1 MKSLTTKTTRGGL
14 GKKLS
19 DTIKIIAQ
27 YISNRYEPMWG
38 LWHGA
43 NDEKNFLLFKKYL
56 SNCTLVGTSRTI
68 ESEKDNILHRDY
80 SLQYDDFINRF
91 DFIYCDIFADI
102 PDINETF
109 HVWRKQLIVNG
120 IMIFDLPK
128 DYETHVLIK
137 LFRDYMVI
145 VDILS
150 FAKNKILIMD
160 MKKNE

>member
-1 MKSLTTKTTRGGL
+1 MTEKIKTVANY
-14 GKKLS
+14 
-19 DTIKIIAQ
+19 IAK
-27 YISNRYEPMWG
+27 RYEPMLG
-38 LWHGA
+38 LFHGVRCE
-43 NDEKNFLLFKKYL
+43 NDFILFKKYL
-56 SNCTLVGTSRTI
+56 SNCTLVGTSCTI
-68 ESEKDNILHRDY
+68 ESEKDNILRRDY

-91 DFIYCDIFADI
+91 DFVYSNIIADI
-102 PDINETF
+102 PSINETF

>member
-1 MKSLTTKTTRGGL
+1 MTEKIKTVANY
-14 GKKLS
+14 
-19 DTIKIIAQ
+19 IAK
-27 YISNRYEPMWG
+27 RYEPMLG
-38 LWHGA
+38 LFHGVRCE
-43 NDEKNFLLFKKYL
+43 NDFILFKKYL
-56 SNCTLVGTSRTI
+56 QNCTIVGTSCTI

-91 DFIYCDIFADI
+91 DFIYSDIVADI
-102 PDINETF
+102 PNLNETF
-109 HVWRKQLIVNG
+109 NIWRKQLITSG

-150 FAKNKILIMD
+150 LAKNKILIMD
-160 MKKNE
+160 MKK

>member
-1 MKSLTTKTTRGGL
+1 MIKTILGGL

-19 DTIKIIAQ
+19 NKIQIIAQ
-27 YISNRYEPMWG
+27 YISDRYEPMWG
-38 LWHGA
+38 LWHGVS
-43 NDEKNFLLFKKYL
+43 DEKDFLLFKKYL
-56 SNCTLVGTSRTI
+56 QNCTVVGTSCTI
-68 ESEKDNILHRDY
+68 ESEKDNILRRDY

-91 DFIYCDIFADI
+91 DFVYSNIIADI
-102 PDINETF
+102 PSINETF

>member
-1 MKSLTTKTTRGGL
+1 MTEKIKTV
-14 GKKLS
+14 
-19 DTIKIIAQ
+19 AN

-38 LWHGA
+38 IWHGVS
-43 NDEKNFLLFKKYL
+43 DEKNFLLFKKYL
-56 SNCTLVGTSRTI
+56 QNCTLVGTSCTI
-68 ESEKDNILHRDY
+68 ESERDNILRRDY

-91 DFIYCDIFADI
+91 DFIYSDIVADI
-102 PDINETF
+102 PNLNETF
-109 HVWRKQLIVNG
+109 NIWRKQLITSG

-150 FAKNKILIMD
+150 LAKNKILIMD
-160 MKKNE
+160 MKK

>member
-1 MKSLTTKTTRGGL
+1 MTEKIKTVANY
-14 GKKLS
+14 
-19 DTIKIIAQ
+19 IAK
-27 YISNRYEPMWG
+27 RYEPMLG
-38 LWHGA
+38 LFHGVRC
-43 NDEKNFLLFKKYL
+43 EKDFLLFKKYL

-91 DFIYCDIFADI
+91 DFIYSDIVADI
-102 PDINETF
+102 PNLNETF
-109 HVWRKQLIVNG
+109 YIWRKQLIANG
-120 IMIFDLPK
+120 IMIFDVPK

-145 VDILS
+145 VDILN

>member
-1 MKSLTTKTTRGGL
+1 
-14 GKKLS
+14 
-19 DTIKIIAQ
+19 
-27 YISNRYEPMWG
+27 MWG

-91 DFIYCDIFADI
+91 DFIYCDIVADI
-102 PDINETF
+102 PNLNETF
-109 HVWRKQLIVNG
+109 HIWRKQLIVNG

-160 MKKNE
+160 MKK

>member
-1 MKSLTTKTTRGGL
+1 
-14 GKKLS
+14 LS
-19 DTIKIIAQ
+19 NTIKTIAQ

-109 HVWRKQLIVNG
+109 HVWRKQLVDNG
-120 IMIFDLPK
+120 IMILDLPK

>member
-1 MKSLTTKTTRGGL
+1 
-14 GKKLS
+14 
-19 DTIKIIAQ
+19 
-27 YISNRYEPMWG
+27 MWG

-109 HVWRKQLIVNG
+109 HVWRKQLVDNG

-150 FAKNKILIMD
+150 LAKNKILIMD
-160 MKKNE
+160 MKK

>member
-1 MKSLTTKTTRGGL
+1 
-14 GKKLS
+14 
-19 DTIKIIAQ
+19 
-27 YISNRYEPMWG
+27 MWG

-109 HVWRKQLIVNG
+109 HVWRKQLVDNG
-120 IMIFDLPK
+120 IMILDLPK

-160 MKKNE
+160 MKK

>member
-1 MKSLTTKTTRGGL
+1 
-14 GKKLS
+14 
-19 DTIKIIAQ
+19 
-27 YISNRYEPMWG
+27 MWG

-109 HVWRKQLIVNG
+109 HVWRKQLVDNG
-120 IMIFDLPK
+120 IMILDLPK

>member
-1 MKSLTTKTTRGGL
+1 M
-14 GKKLS
+14 S
-19 DTIKIIAQ
+19 DTIQTIAQ

-38 LWHGA
+38 LCHGV

-56 SNCTLVGTSRTI
+56 SNCTLVGTSCTI
-68 ESEKDNILHRDY
+68 ESEKDNILRRDY

-91 DFIYCDIFADI
+91 DFVYSDIVADI
-102 PDINETF
+102 PNINETF
-109 HVWRKQLIVNG
+109 HIWRKQLIVNG

>member
-1 MKSLTTKTTRGGL
+1 LN
-14 GKKLS
+14 

-27 YISNRYEPMWG
+27 YILNRYEPMWG
-38 LWHGA
+38 LWHGVS
-43 NDEKNFLLFKKYL
+43 DEKNFLLFKKYL
-56 SNCTLVGTSRTI
+56 SNCTLVGTSCTI
-68 ESEKDNILHRDY
+68 ESEKDNILRRDY

-91 DFIYCDIFADI
+91 DFVYSNIIADI
-102 PDINETF
+102 PSINETF

-120 IMIFDLPK
+120 IMIFDVPK
-128 DYETHVLIK
+128 DYETHLLIK

-160 MKKNE
+160 MKK

>member
-1 MKSLTTKTTRGGL
+1 
-14 GKKLS
+14 
-19 DTIKIIAQ
+19 
-27 YISNRYEPMWG
+27 MWG

>member
-1 MKSLTTKTTRGGL
+1 MTEKIKTVANY
-14 GKKLS
+14 
-19 DTIKIIAQ
+19 IAK
-27 YISNRYEPMWG
+27 RYEPMLG
-38 LWHGA
+38 LFHGVRCE
-43 NDEKNFLLFKKYL
+43 NDFILFKKYL
-56 SNCTLVGTSRTI
+56 PNCAIVGTSCTI

-91 DFIYCDIFADI
+91 DFIYSDIVADI
-102 PDINETF
+102 PNLNETF
-109 HVWRKQLIVNG
+109 NIWRKQLITSG

-150 FAKNKILIMD
+150 LAKNKILIMD
-160 MKKNE
+160 MKK